1 MSDAIYYIFLIV
13 AAALATASLII
24 MLARIFDY
32 PFLQPVPEETLAPY
46 KLEKPKA
53 SPGDTVRVMHAGLE
67 IWGMIHRIDGAVY
80 SVIVSNIGTPPDEYP
95 AELLPNYGETIHILD
110 PHITFVFRA
119 PVTA

>member
-1 MSDAIYYIFLIV
+1 MSDTIYYILLV
-13 AAALATASLII
+13 VSAAMATAALILMA
-24 MLARIFDY
+24 ARIFDY
-32 PFLQPVPEETLAPY
+32 PFLQPVPEETPAPY

-53 SPGDTVRVMHAGLE
+53 CPGDTVRVMHAGLE

-80 SVIVSNIGTPPDEYP
+80 SVIVSNIGNPPADYP